1 MGKKLWR
8 CPIHSARPANETGRL
23 HHELTNKED
32 PSQWRTL
39 ADMLPQKEFIDV
51 TSEEPGPDEVEI
63 PDLPEQ
69 PGSSTMVPI
78 TRARGKQTYGP
89 ADFRPKYGPA
99 QHQKVHRSSPLGQD
113 RRYVEAKNFVPSTA
127 AGSSSLPSQSKTTSS
142 AQPPLVEDVPIDG
155 GQETD
160 YESSIAPDPVND
172 YDLKEP
178 EQKKPKKEDPYDL
191 KWLEALEAEAGKE
204 ITHDDLFTVLD
215 SYEGECLMF
224 ELKLDFSM

>member
-1 MGKKLWR
+1 
-8 CPIHSARPANETGRL
+8 
-23 HHELTNKED
+23 
-32 PSQWRTL
+32 
-39 ADMLPQKEFIDV
+39 
-51 TSEEPGPDEVEI
+51 
-63 PDLPEQ
+63 
-69 PGSSTMVPI
+69 
-78 TRARGKQTYGP
+78 
-89 ADFRPKYGPA
+89 
-99 QHQKVHRSSPLGQD
+99 
-113 RRYVEAKNFVPSTA
+113 VEAKNFVPSTA

-142 AQPPLVEDVPIDG
+142 AQPPLVEDVPIDE

-224 ELKLDFSM
+224 ELELDFSM